1 MAGANIKDKDS
12 YVYFLYSETQKT
24 ERTTIEKKMSRS
36 FIPGTV
42 VINGRKK
49 IFTEISKKS
58 SNRYP
63 DCKVIAEG
71 YKSKMTYT
79 PISVR

>member
-1 MAGANIKDKDS
+1 MAGANIKEKDS

-36 FIPGTV
+36 FTPGTV

-79 PISVR
+79 PISVK

>member
-24 ERTTIEKKMSRS
+24 ERTSIEKKMSRS
-36 FIPGTV
+36 FTPGTV

-49 IFTEISKKS
+49 IFTEIS
-58 SNRYP
+58 
-63 DCKVIAEG
+63 
-71 YKSKMTYT
+71 
-79 PISVR
+79 